1 MSVGTATT
9 ADSPATEPARKL
21 DPIGAIAAVLI
32 TASVLWRASI
42 TTRGY
47 LTTDDFPIIAQA
59 DEFGLGGL
67 FTLYNNHFMPAGRLI
82 TYLVNELTGYVYW
95 PYATLMLLGQI
106 AVSILFWRLLRVV
119 LPYGWAIL
127 VPLTLFLFNP
137 LTLEVSAWWA
147 VGLNL
152 LPMQIAMIVALGAQ
166 VKYVHTGEHKHLVT
180 LGLTVVI
187 GLLFFEKALL
197 IIPLVFLTTLFFYA
211 PGGPVKAVVTTI
223 RRWWMAW
230 AMLTAIALLFLA
242 LYLAMATGSSLRVPH
257 SSDEV
262 RDFLVQ
268 FFGSSLASG
277 LLGGPWSWLDASD
290 GPAVAAPTET
300 AQYVSWAL
308 IAVLVALTVWLRR
321 GVAARAWAL
330 MVVFAA
336 MAAGL
341 IAFTRLGSEM
351 SGVAGL
357 VPRYLGDVFPLAAL
371 CVGVAVC
378 GLRRPGPDGEAVD
391 DSLPAPVRR
400 HPQQFVVGLG
410 VSLVLLIAS
419 SVYSGV
425 DFATDWASK
434 AGRDYLHT
442 AQAEIAAAEPGTVFM
457 DQPVPELIVPDLVYP
472 WNMQS
477 KFFGPVENGPV
488 FVTEASKLSVIDDS
502 GHVRPAWVKGVR
514 NKPGRLPGCGYRIT
528 GGKTVK
534 IPLQADVINYWQ
546 AVRIGYL
553 SDRDTAATI
562 RIGDGDPVP
571 FDVHRGL
578 NAQFLLL
585 VVKGN
590 EVELTLRDPKANV
603 CTDEIEIGAL
613 VPQPR

>member
-9 ADSPATEPARKL
+9 TDSPAAEPVRKL

-82 TYLVNELTGYVYW
+82 TYLVNELTGYEYW

-106 AVSILFWRLLRVV
+106 AVSILFYRLLRLM
-119 LPYGWAIL
+119 LPYGWALL
-127 VPLTLFLFNP
+127 VPLALFLFNP
-137 LTLEVSAWWA
+137 LTLEISAWWA

-166 VKYVHTGEHKHLVT
+166 VKYVRTGEHKHLVT
-180 LGLTVVI
+180 LGVTVVVA
-187 GLLFFEKALL
+187 LLFFEKALL
-197 IIPLVFLTTLFFYA
+197 IVPLVFLTTLFLYA
-211 PGGPVKAVVTTI
+211 PGGPVRAVLTTI
-223 RRWWMAW
+223 RRWWPAW
-230 AMLTAIALLFLA
+230 AMLTAISLLFLA
-242 LYLAMATGSSLRVPH
+242 VYLAMATGSSLRVPQ
-257 SSDEV
+257 SADEV

-308 IAVLVALTVWLRR
+308 IAVLIAITVWLRR

-378 GLRRPGPDGEAVD
+378 GLRRPGPGSEPVD
-391 DSLPAPVRR
+391 DPLPGAAHREQHLQRR
-400 HPQQFVVGLG
+400 RLRHRLG
-410 VSLVLLIAS
+410 VQGRPRLSAHR
-419 SVYSGV
+419 
-425 DFATDWASK
+425 
-434 AGRDYLHT
+434 AGRDRRRRAGHRLHGS
-442 AQAEIAAAEPGTVFM
+442 AGSRAGGARPGVPVEHAVEVLRAGRERAGVRDRGVQAVGDRRFRSRPARLGERCPQQARAAAG
-457 DQPVPELIVPDLVYP
+457 LR
-472 WNMQS
+472 
-477 KFFGPVENGPV
+477 
-488 FVTEASKLSVIDDS
+488 LSD
-502 GHVRPAWVKGVR
+502 HRR
-514 NKPGRLPGCGYRIT
+514 
-528 GGKTVK
+528 
-534 IPLQADVINYWQ
+534 
-546 AVRIGYL
+546 
-553 SDRDTAATI
+553 SDRDHPAAG
-562 RIGDGDPVP
+562 RRD
-571 FDVHRGL
+571 
-578 NAQFLLL
+578 QLLA
-585 VVKGN
+585 G
-590 EVELTLRDPKANV
+590 
-603 CTDEIEIGAL
+603 GADRL
-613 VPQPR
+613 PQ